1 MVQNLEWYRV
11 FYFTAKTGSLSKAA
25 AELFITQP
33 AVTQTIKQLE
43 AQLGGQLFFRTSKGV
58 TLTAEGEEL
67 YQFIEQA
74 YNFIRN
80 GERKIAAMH
89 QLTEGEIRIG
99 AGDTLCK
106 HVLLPHLADFHKA
119 YPAIKI
125 HVTNRTT
132 AETLQLLKQ
141 GHLDLGIVNMPVADK
156 SVVIREMMQIEDC
169 LIAGDAYSHLYKQR
183 LAWDELMN
191 YPIMVLEKGSA
202 TRSYLNRFA
211 EQQGMALKPEI
222 ELGSVDLL
230 VEFARRGFGLA
241 FVVKTFIE
249 DELAQGQIH
258 QIHLKK
264 PIPKRGI
271 GLATLKDVPLT
282 AAAVTFMQ
290 RMLASTPS

>member
-58 TLTAEGEEL
+58 TLTAEGEAL
-67 YQFIEQA
+67 YQYIEQA

-80 GERKIAAMH
+80 GERKIAGMH
-89 QLTEGEIRIG
+89 QLTDGEIRIG

-106 HVLLPHLADFHKA
+106 HVLLPHLADFHNA
-119 YPAIKI
+119 YPSIKI

-141 GHLDLGIVNMPVADK
+141 GQLDLGIVNMPVTDK

-169 LIAGDAYSHLYKQR
+169 LIAGDAFRHLGRHR
-183 LAWDELMN
+183 LAWEELMT
-191 YPIMVLEKGSA
+191 YPIMLLERGSA
-202 TRSYLNRFA
+202 TRSYLDRFA
-211 EQQGMALKPEI
+211 EQQGMVLKPEI

-249 DELAQGQIH
+249 DELASGQIH

-290 RMLASTPS
+290 RIMASTAL